1 MLTDN
6 LPEVI
11 DLFSGCGGLALGFQA
26 VGFHITHGIELMKEA
41 AETAS
46 YNLHWRFGEE
56 SEHICGDIT
65 ELSPDMFKDKIG
77 ENGCIVIGG
86 PTMSGVFSC
95 GKS

>member
-41 AETAS
+41 AETAA
-46 YNLHWRFGEE
+46 YMWGYYR
-56 SEHICGDIT
+56 T
-65 ELSPDMFKDKIG
+65 KPRY
-77 ENGCIVIGG
+77 V
-86 PTMSGVFSC
+86 
-95 GKS
+95 